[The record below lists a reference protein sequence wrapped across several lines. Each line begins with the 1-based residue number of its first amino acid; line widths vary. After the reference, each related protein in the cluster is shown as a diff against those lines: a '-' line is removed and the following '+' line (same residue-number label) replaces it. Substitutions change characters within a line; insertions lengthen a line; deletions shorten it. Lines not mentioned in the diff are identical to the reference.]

1 MRRRAD
7 APGGVLAVLG
17 EVLAVIGTERGP
29 DLALTYCGDAQ
40 ASRRRR
46 FGCGDR
52 GRELLRLQ

>member
-1 MRRRAD
+1 M
-7 APGGVLAVLG
+7 LG
-17 EVLAVIGTERGP
+17 EVLAVIGTEHGP